1 MSKKTTAF
9 DLISNFRDMSTCALF
24 LHKLSSRELCTE
36 YSTSRVKAQ
45 SYFKDQPAYRCEVQ
59 EMRRLN
65 YFFEIF
71 YFFFIRTNTLVLV
84 KKIRMN

>member
-1 MSKKTTAF
+1 
-9 DLISNFRDMSTCALF
+9 MSTCASL

-36 YSTSRVKAQ
+36 YTTTQ
-45 SYFKDQPAYRCEVQ
+45 SYFTDQPVYKCEVQ

-71 YFFFIRTNTLVLV
+71 YTIFYKNKSLGFGKELRISLIMSRLLPRR
-84 KKIRMN
+84 I

>member
-1 MSKKTTAF
+1 
-9 DLISNFRDMSTCALF
+9 MSTCASL

-36 YSTSRVKAQ
+36 YSASRVKTQ
-45 SYFKDQPAYRCEVQ
+45 SYFKDQPVYRREVQ

-71 YFFFIRTNTLVLV
+71 YPLFYTNKSLAFG
-84 KKIRMN
+84 KKFRIS

>member
-1 MSKKTTAF
+1 
-9 DLISNFRDMSTCALF
+9 MSTCTSL

-36 YSTSRVKAQ
+36 YSTSRVKTQ
-45 SYFKDQPAYRCEVQ
+45 SYFKDQPVYRCEVQ

-71 YFFFIRTNTLVLV
+71 YTLFFIRTKRLSFGKELR
-84 KKIRMN
+84 IS

>member
-24 LHKLSSRELCTE
+24 LYKLSSRELCTE

-45 SYFKDQPAYRCEVQ
+45 SYFKDQPVYRCEVQ
-59 EMRRLN
+59 EMRRLTIFSK
-65 YFFEIF
+65 YSTFFYKNECLGF
-71 YFFFIRTNTLVLV
+71 S
-84 KKIRMN
+84 KKIRIN